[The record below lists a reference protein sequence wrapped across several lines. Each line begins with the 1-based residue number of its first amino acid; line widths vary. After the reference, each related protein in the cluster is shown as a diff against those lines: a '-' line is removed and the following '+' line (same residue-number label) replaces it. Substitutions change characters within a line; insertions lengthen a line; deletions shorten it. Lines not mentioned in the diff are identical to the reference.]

1 LDFYNL
7 TFLKFWSHLVKSSK
21 SFCYMLMHVCRYE
34 TFGQEREG
42 HVVRKRATVGCVLF
56 GPRTI
61 IVTKQHQQVQS
72 YGSRGTKTAIATGM
86 FERESPRRRVTKV
99 RRQFMNSIINAQ
111 INFASRYKIYNYIDF
126 SISSLL
132 PFPSFFRENNFLDR
146 KSGKGREKEKERERF
161 IHPSLIAHTLRA
173 PRALS
178 AVHKQTVRIIWRKI
192 KYRSRENRHDYRL
205 RRRPIYTSIPLFR
218 N

>member
-1 LDFYNL
+1 
-7 TFLKFWSHLVKSSK
+7 
-21 SFCYMLMHVCRYE
+21 MLMHVCRYE

-126 SISSLL
+126 SISSP
-132 PFPSFFRENNFLDR
+132 PFPVFLPREQFSR
-146 KSGKGREKEKERERF
+146 QKEWERERERERERAVHSSVF
-161 IHPSLIAHTLRA
+161 NRAHT
-173 PRALS
+173 
-178 AVHKQTVRIIWRKI
+178 
-192 KYRSRENRHDYRL
+192 
-205 RRRPIYTSIPLFR
+205 
-218 N
+218 